1 MIHVAILGFGVVG
14 GGTAEVLT
22 QNHDLLEKTLGQ
34 PLSLKRILDLR
45 EFPGSPFA
53 SLVTHDINDILNDRD
68 ISIVVEAMGG
78 LHPAYDFT
86 KAALAA
92 GKSVVT
98 SNKQVVASRG
108 AELLAL
114 AKEKGVR
121 YLFEASVGGGIPVIG
136 PLRRD
141 LAANRVTRIDGIL
154 NGTTN
159 YILTRMLSAGVDFG
173 AALAEAQQKGYA
185 EADPAAD
192 VEGHDAARKIVIL
205 AALAFGKLLCPERI
219 LCRGVGSVT
228 TDDMQTAEAFGC
240 VLKLIGHAEKIG
252 ERVLCTVEPRLLP
265 AAHPLASINDV
276 FNGILIEGD
285 TVGRVWLCGPGAG
298 KLPTASA
305 VAGDVIEAAAHPA
318 PPAADLPFR
327 AADEEDYADAQAAV
341 SAFCFS
347 FAAGDDAREKIAA
360 VPGQGQIIAQPGRIS
375 CISAPM
381 TRRDAEK
388 AAAAVGL
395 PLLSLYPLL

>member
-1 MIHVAILGFGVVG
+1 MIQIAILGFGVVG
-14 GGTAEVLT
+14 SGTAEVLT
-22 QNHDLLEKTLGQ
+22 DNRDLLEKTLGQ
-34 PLSLKRILDLR
+34 PLTIKKILDLR
-45 EFPGSPFA
+45 DFPQSPFCR
-53 SLVTHDINDILNDRD
+53 LITHDINDILNDEE

-86 KAALAA
+86 KAALTA

-98 SNKQVVASRG
+98 SNKQVVAACG

-136 PLRRD
+136 PLSLD
-141 LAANRVTRIDGIL
+141 LAANRIRRIDGIL

-159 YILTRMLSAGVDFG
+159 YILTRMFSAGVDFA

-185 EADPAAD
+185 EADPTAD
-192 VEGHDAARKIVIL
+192 VEGYDAARKIVIL
-205 AALAFGKLLCPERI
+205 AALAFGKLLCPENI
-219 LCRGVGSVT
+219 LCRGVSGVT
-228 TDDMQTAEAFGC
+228 TDDMQTAEAFGY
-240 VLKLIGHAEKIG
+240 VLKLICRAEKIG
-252 ERVLCTVEPRLLP
+252 ERVLATVEPRFVP
-265 AAHPLASINDV
+265 ATHQLAHIEGV

-285 TVGRVWLCGPGAG
+285 MVGDILLYGQGAG

-305 VAGDVIEAAAHPA
+305 VAGDVIEAAAHPSPLPA
-318 PPAADLPFR
+318 PLPFAAAAD
-327 AADEEDYADAQAAV
+327 ADYADAEAV
-341 SAFCFS
+341 PSPFCFS
-347 FAAGDDAREKIAA
+347 FAASDGAREKITAVLGPCQTVALPRRVAA
-360 VPGQGQIIAQPGRIS
+360 V
-375 CISAPM
+375 SALM

>member
-1 MIHVAILGFGVVG
+1 MIQIAILGFGVVG

-22 QNHDLLEKTLGQ
+22 KNRDLLAKTLGQ
-34 PLSLKRILDLR
+34 PLTIKKILDLR
-45 EFPGSPFA
+45 DFPQSPFG
-53 SLVTHDINDILNDRD
+53 SLVTHDINDILNDDD

-86 KAALAA
+86 KAALTA

-98 SNKQVVASRG
+98 SNKQVVAACG

-136 PLRRD
+136 PLGHD
-141 LAANRVTRIDGIL
+141 LAANRIRRIDGIL

-159 YILTRMLSAGVDFG
+159 YILTRMFSSGVDFA
-173 AALAEAQQKGYA
+173 AALAEAQQKGFA
-185 EADPAAD
+185 EADPTAD
-192 VEGHDAARKIVIL
+192 VEGYDAARKIVIL
-205 AALAFGKLLCPERI
+205 AALAFGKLLSPEKI
-219 LCRGVGSVT
+219 FCRGVTGVT
-228 TDDMQTAEAFGC
+228 ADDMQTAEAFGY
-240 VLKLIGHAEKIG
+240 VLKLICHAEKIG
-252 ERVLCTVEPRLLP
+252 ERVLAAVEPRFVP
-265 AAHPLASINDV
+265 ATHQLAHIEGV

-285 TVGRVWLCGPGAG
+285 MVGDVLLYGQGAG

-305 VAGDVIEAAAHPA
+305 VAGDVIEAAVHPA
-318 PPAADLPFR
+318 PLPAPLPFAAAAD
-327 AADEEDYADAQAAV
+327 ADYADAEAIP
-341 SAFCFS
+341 SPFCFS
-347 FAAGDDAREKIAA
+347 FAAADADRDKIEDVLGDCRMLTL
-360 VPGQGQIIAQPGRIS
+360 QGRVA
-375 CISAPM
+375 CISGPM

-388 AAAAVGL
+388 AAAVVGL

>member
-1 MIHVAILGFGVVG
+1 MIQIAILGFGVVG
-14 GGTAEVLT
+14 SGTAEVLT
-22 QNHDLLEKTLGQ
+22 QNRDLLEKTLGQ
-34 PLSLKRILDLR
+34 PLTIKKILDLR
-45 EFPGSPFA
+45 DFPQSPFCR
-53 SLVTHDINDILNDRD
+53 LITHDINDILNDED
-68 ISIVVEAMGG
+68 IAIVVEAMGG

-86 KAALAA
+86 KAALTA

-98 SNKQVVASRG
+98 SNKQVVAARG

-136 PLRRD
+136 PLGLD
-141 LAANRVTRIDGIL
+141 LAANRITRIDGIL

-159 YILTRMLSAGVDFG
+159 HILTRMFSAGVDFA

-185 EADPAAD
+185 EADPTAD
-192 VEGHDAARKIVIL
+192 VEGYDAARKIVIL
-205 AALAFGKLLCPERI
+205 AALAFGKLLCPEKI
-219 LCRGVGSVT
+219 VCRGVGNVT

-240 VLKLIGHAEKIG
+240 VLKLIGHAEMIG
-252 ERVLCTVEPRLLP
+252 ERVLCTVEPRFVP
-265 AAHPLASINDV
+265 ATHQLAHIEGV

-285 TVGRVWLCGPGAG
+285 MVGRVWLCGPGAG

-305 VAGDVIEAAAHPA
+305 VAGDVIEAAAHPSPLPA
-318 PPAADLPFR
+318 PLPFAT
-327 AADEEDYADAQAAV
+327 AAEADYADAEAV
-341 SAFCFS
+341 PSPFCFS
-347 FAAGDDAREKIAA
+347 FAAKDDAREKIAA
-360 VPGQGQIIAQPGRIS
+360 VFGPCETVTLPCRIS
-375 CISAPM
+375 FISAPM